1 MNNLNKKFRVGI
13 VGCGKIFKN
22 HLLAIETN
30 QDNYLLTAVCD
41 LDEKVLNSLE
51 LDLKIARYTD
61 FDQMLVGMSGK
72 MDLVVIATPN
82 SFHVPQAIEALKS
95 GYDVLIE
102 KPVAFTT
109 QEVMQIDMV
118 AKETGHQVHG
128 VLQVRYNP
136 SVILLK
142 KIADS
147 GILGKIRSI
156 SLIQRWQRPDSYF
169 ADWRGDIKV
178 GGRTLYEVGI
188 HYLDIV
194 SNIFGKP
201 KVLFTKSFKLKHKSV
216 DFEDTVYSIV
226 EFPFAT
232 AGTVEVSIAAE
243 PHNLEC
249 SLTVIAENGMI
260 KLGGKALNTVEA
272 VEVIHSSPESDKLI
286 EEAANINEQS
296 FNDYGSYKGSSPNH
310 PELYRLLAQGKGIT
324 LPDISNTISFIEDI
338 YLAETLPISQ

>member
-1 MNNLNKKFRVGI
+1 MSESKKKTIGI

-22 HLLAIETN
+22 HLLAIEN
-30 QDNYLLTAVCD
+30 NNNDYSLVAVCD
-41 LDEKVLNSLE
+41 SNPQILNSLE
-51 LDLKIARYTD
+51 LGPEILRFSD
-61 FDQMLVGMSGK
+61 FDELLSKMQGK
-72 MDLVVIATPN
+72 MDMVVIATPN
-82 SFHVPQAIEALKS
+82 SLHQPQAIIALQS

-102 KPVAFTT
+102 KPVAFTKADVDEIT
-109 QEVMQIDMV
+109 KV
-118 AKETGHQVHG
+118 AIKTGHQVHG

-136 SVILLK
+136 SVVLLK
-142 KIADS
+142 KIVDS

-169 ADWRGDIKV
+169 ADWRGDINV

-194 SNIFGKP
+194 SSIFGKP

-216 DFEDTVYSIV
+216 SFEDSVYSIV
-226 EFPFAT
+226 EFPSAT
-232 AGTVEVSIAAE
+232 AGTIEISIAAE

-272 VEVIHSSPESDKLI
+272 VEVIDTTPASDRLI
-286 EEAANINEQS
+286 EEAATINEQS
-296 FNDYGSYKGSSPNH
+296 FNDYGNYKGSSPNH
-310 PELYRLLAQGKGIT
+310 PQLYRLLAMGQGIT

-338 YLAETLPISQ
+338 YAAETLPISQ